1 MSQLGFK
8 TFNEMIGQRQLLN
21 LNNANDHWKANN
33 LDLSKLITS
42 IDVDKSFKIYNCEEQ
57 NHGLEKILDKQIISN
72 SKMSFK
78 NGSKSSFR
86 MNILNTDRSVGAM
99 ISGKIAKKY
108 GHKGLP
114 VNTIQVQFYGSAG
127 QSFGAWLSS
136 GLNFRLEGDANDY
149 VGKGLSGGMI
159 SIYPS
164 SKSKIVP
171 HNNIIVG
178 NTVLYGAISGEC
190 FFSGIAGERFAVRNS
205 GAIAIVEGCG
215 DHGCEYMTGGVVVVL
230 GETGR
235 NFAAGMSGGIAYVFN
250 PNNNFEKNCNLEM
263 VSIDKIKNKNKYIR
277 ATYNKIKNELLDFDE
292 ERLKILITKHVKN
305 TKSKIGEIILNNWS
319 KSKNEFVK
327 VVPNDFKNVLTN
339 EKEKNK
345 TQGNLKKVSGL

>member
-1 MSQLGFK
+1 
-8 TFNEMIGQRQLLN
+8 
-21 LNNANDHWKANN
+21 
-33 LDLSKLITS
+33 
-42 IDVDKSFKIYNCEEQ
+42 
-57 NHGLEKILDKQIISN
+57 
-72 SKMSFK
+72 
-78 NGSKSSFR
+78 

-205 GAIAIVEGCG
+205 GATAIVEGCG

-277 ATYNKIKNELLDFDE
+277 ATSNKIKNELLDFDE